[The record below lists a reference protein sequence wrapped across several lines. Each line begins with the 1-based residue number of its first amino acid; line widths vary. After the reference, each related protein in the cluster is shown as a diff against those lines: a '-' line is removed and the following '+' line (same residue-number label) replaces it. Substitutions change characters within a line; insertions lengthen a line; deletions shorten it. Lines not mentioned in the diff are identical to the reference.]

1 MSAERKRRAKCPYC
15 GVTKS
20 LTKDGR
26 FRTHNRRTEDD
37 RNPDSKCSGSG
48 KKAL

>member
-1 MSAERKRRAKCPYC
+1 MTPARKRRAKCPYC

-26 FRTHNRRTEDD
+26 VRQHMRRTEDA
-37 RNPDSKCSGSG
+37 RNPTVRCGGSG
-48 KKAL
+48 QRPS

>member
-1 MSAERKRRAKCPYC
+1 MSRERKRRAKCRWC

-26 FRTHNRRTEDD
+26 LRQHMRRTDD
-37 RNPDSKCSGSG
+37 PRNPTARCGGSG
-48 KKAL
+48 QRPV